1 MTLDVDPQ
9 GGVRTAGAGRY
20 APSPSGDL
28 HLGNLRTAVL
38 AHAFARRG
46 GREFLLRVDDLDPQR
61 SRADVAERQLAD
73 LSSLGLRWDGDAEWQ
88 SRNHARYEAA
98 LAELSARGLTYEC
111 FCSRRDIL
119 DAPRAPHSPPGAY
132 PGTCRFLT
140 ADERERRRAAL
151 PPEKVPAI
159 RVLAQPPGAGQA
171 SSSVVRK
178 KVVDLVR
185 GEFEGIVDDLVLRR
199 GDGAWAYN
207 LAVVVDDAAAG
218 IDQVVR
224 GADLLD
230 SAPSQAW
237 LAELLGLPAVE
248 YAHVPLAVAPGG
260 ERLAKRDGGHTL
272 AELRGRGVT
281 PASVLAAI
289 AASVGVEVPSP
300 SSTAVEGILEAITDG
315 LDPAELAPGGAFAEP
330 WEVPDLAP

>member
-1 MTLDVDPQ
+1 VDPPKHGAAADSAA
-9 GGVRTAGAGRY
+9 GGSGAGRY

-38 AHAFARRG
+38 AHAFARRS

-73 LSSLGLRWDGDAEWQ
+73 LGSLGLRWDRAPEWQ
-88 SRNHARYEAA
+88 SRNYERYEAA
-98 LAELSARGLTYEC
+98 LADLTARGLTYEC
-111 FCSRRDIL
+111 FCSRREIL
-119 DAPRAPHSPPGAY
+119 DAPRAPHAPPGAY

-140 ADERERRRAAL
+140 PDERERKRAEL
-151 PPEKVPAI
+151 PPNKVPAI
-159 RVLAQPPGAGQA
+159 RVLAQPAEAGEGEA
-171 SSSVVRK
+171 YAVTHTVF
-178 KVVDLVR
+178 DLVQ
-185 GEFEGIVDDLVLRR
+185 GEFEGVVDDLVLRR

-230 SAPSQAW
+230 SAPRQAW
-237 LAELLGLPAVE
+237 LAGLLGLPAVE
-248 YAHVPLAVAPGG
+248 YAHVPLAVAAGG

-272 AELRGRGVT
+272 AELRERGIPVER
-281 PASVLAAI
+281 VLEAFAE
-289 AASVGVEVPSP
+289 SVGVSA
-300 SSTAVEGILEAITDG
+300 SASTSVEGILDAITAE
-315 LDPAELAPGGAFAEP
+315 LDPEVLSPGGEFGEP
-330 WEVPDLAP
+330 WIVPEFA